1 MFDDPDEAASPGL
14 FLVAL
19 ALAAFAWLMVG
30 AAVVAPLMIELF

>member
-30 AAVVAPLMIELF
+30 APLMIKLF